1 MNLLNSPTYI
11 KLMRRII
18 YNKFD
23 KRGITALP
31 QLKFPGRIIV
41 ILSEGETEKAV
52 NYLLSSDILGVD
64 TETRPSFKRGEMF
77 KVSLLQVSNRD
88 TCFLFR
94 LNYTGITPALKRLL
108 EDKTVLKVGLSWH
121 DDILMLKKRCDF
133 VPGLFLDLQD
143 IVGSVGIEDRS
154 LQKLYAN
161 VFGQKISKRQRL
173 TNWEVDVLTDKQK
186 MYAATDAWSCINLY
200 EEIMRLRESG
210 DYQLKI
216 VPEEVRDVE
225 KKTE

>member
-1 MNLLNSPTYI
+1 
-11 KLMRRII
+11 MRRII

-23 KRGITALP
+23 KREITALP

-225 KKTE
+225 KKVE

>member
-11 KLMRRII
+11 RPMKII

-23 KRGITALP
+23 KRAITALP

-64 TETRPSFKRGEMF
+64 TETRPSFKRGEMY

-143 IVGSVGIEDRS
+143 IVGSIGIEDRS

-161 VFGQKISKRQRL
+161 VFGRKISKRQRL